1 MDLLTTILACSL
13 YTSDDALV
21 RAIAEGPSQ
30 KNPYF
35 VLNAAIDPSQGD
47 PSLAARSDSEALAAA
62 KDLLAHGG
70 KPLLGLL
77 EIPAGWLT
85 AFGRDLAE
93 AFDPCTN
100 IAIGSAMLSEFDYQC
115 AAKAPAR
122 PARPARSLALERVSR
137 RGCVLR
143 KYEAATGYS
152 DFEMTVLLELSIERP
167 ASAEIAAAP
176 IFAPPSSSHWGPE
189 QLLVRFPTSLAPL
202 ATASM
207 SAP

>member
-13 YTSDDALV
+13 YPSDDALV

-35 VLNAAIDPSQGD
+35 VLSAAIDPSQGD
-47 PSLAARSDSEALAAA
+47 PSLTARSDSDALAAA
-62 KDLLAHGG
+62 KDLLARGG

-85 AFGRDLAE
+85 VFGRDLAE

-122 PARPARSLALERVSR
+122 PARSLALERVSR
-137 RGCVLR
+137 RACVLR
-143 KYEAATGYS
+143 KYEAATGCN
-152 DFEMTVLLELSIERP
+152 DFEMTVLLELSVERP
-167 ASAEIAAAP
+167 ANAEIAATP
-176 IFAPPSSSHWGPE
+176 IFAPPSSLHWGPE
-189 QLLVRFPTSLAPL
+189 QLLVRLPTSLAP
-202 ATASM
+202 AAIMT
-207 SAP
+207 P